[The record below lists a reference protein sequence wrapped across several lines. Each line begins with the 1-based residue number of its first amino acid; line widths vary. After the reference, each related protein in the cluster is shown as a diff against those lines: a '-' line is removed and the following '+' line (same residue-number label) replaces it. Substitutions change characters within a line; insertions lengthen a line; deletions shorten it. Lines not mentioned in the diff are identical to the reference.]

1 MGPVK
6 GCVVAGLI
14 AVVGCVTA
22 SREPGRGEGTGAEP
36 LASAL
41 AALRAGHTD
50 EASKRLDAAARQHP
64 VLDDLVLYLRAR
76 VAMRAGRGAKAVEAA
91 SQLAERH
98 PDSVW
103 LGRAALVAG
112 RVCRRTGDNA
122 NARSWLASARSA
134 LPSGSDRWVR
144 ATVLLAEIEGDGG
157 DPRTALDLAHAVRTA
172 GPRRLAARRA
182 RRLIDRVRAAHP
194 ELVVDP
200 ETHVD
205 EAELRLRE
213 GDTPGAMSEAQVAL
227 GGELP
232 PPLAARARWVVA
244 QGQHSLGQK
253 EAAEQSC
260 LDLANDGSSTLG
272 AKALTSA
279 ATWRWNADDDARA
292 LALFDQVVHRF
303 PEAPQ
308 ATEALYAVARIQQES
323 GHLDTAATAYT
334 TLADRY
340 PQASQ
345 AREARWRAGWVRY
358 LAGEYDAAAK
368 AFGRAT
374 RGGKDLRVAAE
385 YWRAR
390 SLEKLGSPEAGERLE
405 HVADRHSRSY
415 YGMIAAERLGRP
427 VPATPVGIEP
437 VPVPFPADIEGA
449 HAERA
454 RTLAALGLMRLA
466 QPEVDALR
474 GTASERQLVGA
485 YAAVDAPWSAI
496 RVAATVGRESRAG
509 VRRYLYPLGF
519 WDLLRPQAE
528 ARGLDPFF
536 VAAVI
541 RQESLFDPDA
551 ASPADAHG
559 LMQLL
564 PRTARDLATDL
575 GRPPPDRAGLRDP
588 ATSIQLGTL
597 LLRRLLDRYDG
608 SRVKALGAYNAGED
622 AVAKWER
629 RYPGRPEDE
638 FVELISFRETR
649 DYVKA
654 VLRHY
659 QTYRIVYAPAPSPV
673 ATSDGS
679 PPNAPFDMMTITS
692 PGRADST
699 R

>member
-1 MGPVK
+1 
-6 GCVVAGLI
+6 
-14 AVVGCVTA
+14 
-22 SREPGRGEGTGAEP
+22 

-41 AALRAGHTD
+41 AALRAGQTD

-64 VLDDLVLYLRAR
+64 ILDDLVLYLRAR

-112 RVCRRTGDNA
+112 RVCRRTGDTA
-122 NARSWLASARSA
+122 NARSWLATARSA
-134 LPSGSDRWVR
+134 LPPASDRWVR
-144 ATVLLAEIEGDGG
+144 ATVLLAELEADG

-172 GPRRLAARRA
+172 APRRLAARRA
-182 RRLIDRVRAAHP
+182 RRLADRIREAHP
-194 ELVVDP
+194 DLAADP
-200 ETHVD
+200 EGHVD

-213 GDTPGAMSEAQVAL
+213 GDATGAMSEARTAL
-227 GGELP
+227 GSGLSA
-232 PPLAARARWVVA
+232 PLMARARWVVA
-244 QGQHSLGQK
+244 QGEHTLGNR
-253 EAAEQSC
+253 EAAEQAC
-260 LDLANDGSSTLG
+260 LELANDATSPLA
-272 AKALTSA
+272 AKALTGA

-308 ATEALYAVARIQQES
+308 ATEALYAIGRIQQEA
-323 GHLDTAATAYT
+323 GRLDTAATAYA

-345 AREARWRAGWVRY
+345 AREARWRAAWVRY

-368 AFGRAT
+368 AFGHAA
-374 RGGKDLRVAAE
+374 RGGKELRVSAE

-390 SLEKLGSPEAGERLE
+390 ALERAGSPDAGERLE
-405 HVADRHSRSY
+405 HVADRHPRSY
-415 YGMIAAERLGRP
+415 YGMIAEERLGRAAP
-427 VPATPVGIEP
+427 VAPASLEPTPVG
-437 VPVPFPADIEGA
+437 FPADVEGA
-449 HAERA
+449 HADRA
-454 RTLAALGLMRLA
+454 RALLALGLTRLA

-474 GTASERQLVGA
+474 GTASERQLVEA
-485 YAAVDAPWSAI
+485 YAAVDAPWAAI
-496 RVAATVGRESRAG
+496 RVAASLGRESRAG

-536 VAAVI
+536 VASVI

-564 PRTARDLATDL
+564 PRTARELSTDL
-575 GRPPPDRAGLRDP
+575 GRPPPDRTGLRDP

-608 SRVKALGAYNAGED
+608 SRVKALAAYNAGED

-629 RYPGRPEDE
+629 RYPDRPEDE

-659 QTYRIVYAPAPSPV
+659 QTYRIVYAPAPSPAV
-673 ATSDGS
+673 TSDGS
-679 PPNAPFDMMTITS
+679 PPNAPFDMMTMTS

>member
-1 MGPVK
+1 M
-6 GCVVAGLI
+6 
-14 AVVGCVTA
+14 
-22 SREPGRGEGTGAEP
+22 
-36 LASAL
+36 
-41 AALRAGHTD
+41 
-50 EASKRLDAAARQHP
+50 
-64 VLDDLVLYLRAR
+64 LDDLVLYLRVR
-76 VAMRAGRGAKAVEAA
+76 VAVRADRGTRAVEAA
-91 SQLAERH
+91 AQLAERH

-112 RVCRRTGDNA
+112 RVCRRTGDTS
-122 NARSWLASARSA
+122 NARSWLATARSA
-134 LPSGSDRWVR
+134 LPPSSDRWVR
-144 ATVLLAEIEGDGG
+144 ATVLLAEVEGAVG
-157 DPRTALDLAHAVRTA
+157 DPATALELAHAVRSA

-182 RRLIDRVRAAHP
+182 RRLTDRIREAHP
-194 ELVVDP
+194 EIGADP

-213 GDTPGAMSEAQVAL
+213 GDSAGVLAEARAAL
-227 GGELP
+227 GTEP
-232 PPLAARARWVVA
+232 APPLAARARWTIA
-244 QGQHSLGQK
+244 QAEHALGHA
-253 EAAEQSC
+253 EAAEKDC
-260 LDLANDGSSTLG
+260 LDLAGDVSSPLA
-272 AKALTSA
+272 AKALA
-279 ATWRWNADDDARA
+279 AAGTWRWNADEDAQA
-292 LALFDQVVHRF
+292 LALFDQVAHRF
-303 PEAPQ
+303 PDAPQ
-308 ATEALYAVARIQQES
+308 ATEALYAIGRIHQEA
-323 GHLDTAATAYT
+323 GRLDRAATAYAA
-334 TLADRY
+334 LAERF

-345 AREARWRAGWVRY
+345 AREARWRTGWVRY
-358 LAGEYDAAAK
+358 LAGEYDVAAK
-368 AFGRAT
+368 AFGRAA

-390 SLEKLGSPEAGERLE
+390 ALERLGSPEAGERLE
-405 HVADRHSRSY
+405 HIADRHPTSY
-415 YGMIAAERLGRP
+415 YGMIAEERLGRP
-427 VPATPVGIEP
+427 TPAPTGGIEPTPVG
-437 VPVPFPADIEGA
+437 FPADLGGA

-454 RTLAALGLMRLA
+454 RVLLGLGLMRLA

-474 GTASERQLVGA
+474 GVASERQLIEA
-485 YAAVDAPWSAI
+485 YAAVEAPWAAI
-496 RVAATVGRESRAG
+496 RVAGTLSRESRIG

-519 WDLLRPQAE
+519 WPLLRPQAE
-528 ARGLDPFF
+528 ARGLDPLF

-575 GRPPPDRAGLRDP
+575 GRPPPDRSALRDP

-608 SRVKALGAYNAGED
+608 SRVKALAAYNAGED

-629 RYPGRPEDE
+629 RYPDRPEDE

-659 QTYRIVYAPAPSPV
+659 QTYRTVYEPSPAV
-673 ATSDGS
+673 TSAGS

-692 PGRADST
+692 PERADST